1 MSQVSITLNGRAY
14 RFNVGA
20 GEEPPLAERAN
31 YLQAE
36 ITKVGEEFLEVRDE
50 RLLVM
55 AALRIVDEL
64 FEARRLNNEMLAAAE
79 PPPDASRP
87 PPRGRAK
94 PAATTDPNKGE
105 AI

>member
-1 MSQVSITLNGRAY
+1 MGQVSITLNGRAY
-14 RFNVGA
+14 RFGVEA
-20 GEEPPLAERAN
+20 GEEPKLAERAN

-36 ITKVGEEFLEVRDE
+36 IGKVGEEFLEVRDE

-64 FEARRLNNEMLAAAE
+64 FEARRLNNEMFAAAE
-79 PPPDASRP
+79 PEAEVNRP
-87 PPRGRAK
+87 AQRGRAK
-94 PAATTDPNKGE
+94 PAAAADPNKGE